1 MPTYEFKCQAETE
14 TEGQECGHEWEE
26 FLSIKA
32 PDPEECPKCHAK
44 GKVLR
49 LISGG
54 SGRGKVELYGQE
66 LVDSI
71 KADAQKTKQEA
82 AKDEKVYANL
92 LGDDRYHQLQTKM
105 DQRKRERR

>member
-1 MPTYEFKCQAETE
+1 MPTYEFKCKVE
-14 TEGQECGHEWEE
+14 ECGNEWEE

-44 GKVLR
+44 GQVLR

-54 SGRGKVELYGQE
+54 SGRGKVELTGQE

-71 KADAQKTKQEA
+71 KADAQKIKAEA
-82 AKDEKVYANL
+82 AKNENVYANL
-92 LGDDRYHQLQTKM
+92 LGEDKYHQLQTQM
-105 DQRKRERR
+105 DRKKRR